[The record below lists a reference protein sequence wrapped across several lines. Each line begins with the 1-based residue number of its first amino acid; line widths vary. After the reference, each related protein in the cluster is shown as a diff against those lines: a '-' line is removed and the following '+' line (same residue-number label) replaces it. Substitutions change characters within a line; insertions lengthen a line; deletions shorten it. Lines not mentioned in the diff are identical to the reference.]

1 MKFRRATILQVL
13 VSALASATA
22 FVQQS
27 PQRMAVHVEPIR
39 HSSTLF
45 ADNKNVPNVDRMKQ
59 LIQEEASDANMM
71 KAAAEQM
78 KNLTPEQID
87 MMIRDMEQMNPIQK
101 QALKA
106 LGMDPNAM
114 MQTMKMM
121 KDNPQMIESAQKLM
135 ANMTPQQMMEQ
146 SRMAQERL
154 KNMSPQQLEEINQAM
169 STIPKENLDQAVEI
183 LSKQQAKAVDVQNTN
198 DLNDDN
204 EDDDS
209 VSSSIGGIATGPGTS
224 SDPNVISV
232 MYQVAEFMSNDGETI
247 QNGIG
252 GVTFAGFAS
261 LPVIQMLSGSREQ
274 DLSPV
279 ELKECWANGSL
290 GATRVDRN
298 GFERVWKEV
307 QDYFEDDIMGEA
319 RKEAKRRVTTK
330 KRGTDKSTTTTT
342 ISASSS
348 SSAPQ
353 VGASLTEDQLA
364 AANEQFKKM
373 SDDDMAAMF
382 EAMQNMDPA
391 TEARLRAMGTDPNML
406 RQTAKLMNS
415 NPLMRKAAKEMIK
428 NMSGTDMLKVSQQA
442 QKEMQNMTP
451 EQRQAVMN
459 MSPEQQE
466 ALKNMSME
474 EMQRA
479 MKGMNLEK

>member
-1 MKFRRATILQVL
+1 
-13 VSALASATA
+13 
-22 FVQQS
+22 
-27 PQRMAVHVEPIR
+27 
-39 HSSTLF
+39 
-45 ADNKNVPNVDRMKQ
+45 
-59 LIQEEASDANMM
+59 
-71 KAAAEQM
+71 
-78 KNLTPEQID
+78 
-87 MMIRDMEQMNPIQK
+87 
-101 QALKA
+101 
-106 LGMDPNAM
+106 
-114 MQTMKMM
+114 
-121 KDNPQMIESAQKLM
+121 MIESAQKLM
-135 ANMTPQQMMEQ
+135 ATMTPEQMMEQ
-146 SRMAQERL
+146 SRLAQERL
-154 KNMSPQQLEEINQAM
+154 KNMTPQQLEEINKAM

-183 LSKQQAKAVDVQNTN
+183 LSKQQAGKAVDVASS
-198 DLNDDN
+198 
-204 EDDDS
+204 DDDDDDTE
-209 VSSSIGGIATGPGTS
+209 SSSSGGLATGPGTS

-232 MYQVAEFMSNDGETI
+232 MYQVAEFMSNDGEAI

-252 GVTFAGFAS
+252 GVTLAGFAS

-274 DLSPV
+274 DLTPA

-330 KRGTDKSTTTTT
+330 KRGTDKPTTTST
-342 ISASSS
+342 SS
-348 SSAPQ
+348 SSASSTPQ

-428 NMSGTDMLKVSQQA
+428 NMSGKDMLKVSQQA
-442 QKEMQNMTP
+442 QQEMQKMTP
-451 EQRQAVMN
+451 EQIQAVMN
-459 MSPEQQE
+459 MSPQEQE

-474 EMQRA
+474 EMQKA
-479 MKGMNLEK
+479 MKGMDAGK

>member
-1 MKFRRATILQVL
+1 
-13 VSALASATA
+13 
-22 FVQQS
+22 
-27 PQRMAVHVEPIR
+27 MAP
-39 HSSTLF
+39 SSRTGKLF
-45 ADNKNVPNVDRMKQ
+45 AENNSVPNVDRMKQ
-59 LIQEEASDANMM
+59 IIQEEASDTNMM

-87 MMIRDMEQMNPIQK
+87 MMIRDMESMNPIQK

-106 LGMDPNAM
+106 LGMDPDAM
-114 MQTMKMM
+114 KQTMKMM

-154 KNMSPQQLEEINQAM
+154 KNMTPQQLEEINQAM
-169 STIPKENLDQAVEI
+169 ASIPKENLDQAVEI
-183 LSKQQAKAVDVQNTN
+183 LSKQQGNAVDVQSRDTI
-198 DLNDDN
+198 
-204 EDDDS
+204 DDDDDDTD
-209 VSSSIGGIATGPGTS
+209 SSSSGGMATGTGTS

-232 MYQVAEFMSNDGETI
+232 MYQVAEFMSNDGEAI
-247 QNGIG
+247 QKGIG
-252 GVTFAGFAS
+252 GVTLAGFAS

-274 DLSPV
+274 DLTPA

-330 KRGTDKSTTTTT
+330 KRGTDKPTTTSTSNSPST
-342 ISASSS
+342 
-348 SSAPQ
+348 PK
-353 VGASLTEDQLA
+353 VGATLSEDQLA
-364 AANEQFKKM
+364 AANEQFKQM

-428 NMSGTDMLKVSQQA
+428 NMSGKDMLKVSQQA
-442 QKEMQNMTP
+442 QKEMQNLTP
-451 EQRQAVMN
+451 EQIQAVMD
-459 MSPEQQE
+459 MSPELQE

-474 EMQRA
+474 DMQQA
-479 MKGMNLEK
+479 MKGMDPGK